1 MNCTYCDA
9 ALPAGATFCANCGS
23 RVPQPSSVGA
33 TVLLPAVT
41 EDQASAPPP
50 QPTSAGSPTMVVP
63 PSFGEQA
70 SAAAQPYTTQPYT
83 PQPYTPQPYTQQSY
97 TPQSTFT
104 PASLPNSGSA
114 TVSLIFGILAWVLL
128 PVIGAIIAVIAGHMA
143 RREISASNGRLGGS
157 GMATAGLILGYV
169 HIGVSLLAC
178 VGFVLLIAIGAA
190 ANN

>member
-1 MNCTYCDA
+1 MNCNYCDA
-9 ALPAGATFCANCGS
+9 ALPPGATFCANCGS

-33 TVLLPAVT
+33 TVALPAVT
-41 EDQASAPPP
+41 GEQTSAAPPASS
-50 QPTSAGSPTMVVP
+50 SAGTPTMMVP

-70 SAAAQPYTTQPYT
+70 NAAAQPYT
-83 PQPYTPQPYTQQSY
+83 PQPYTPQPYTPQQY
-97 TPQSTFT
+97 TPQPTYT

-143 RREISASNGRLGGS
+143 RREISASNGQLGGS

-169 HIGVSLLAC
+169 HIGLSILAC
-178 VGFVLLIAIGAA
+178 VGFVLLFAIGAA
-190 ANN
+190 ANS

>member
-9 ALPAGATFCANCGS
+9 PLPPGATFCANCGS
-23 RVPQPSSVGA
+23 RVPQPASVGA
-33 TVLLPAVT
+33 TVALPAVT

-50 QPTSAGSPTMVVP
+50 QSSSSGTPTMVV

-70 SAAAQPYTTQPYT
+70 GAAAQPYT
-83 PQPYTPQPYTQQSY
+83 PQPYTPQPYTPQPYAAQPTY
-97 TPQSTFT
+97 TPVN
-104 PASLPNSGSA
+104 LPNSGSA

-128 PVIGAIIAVIAGHMA
+128 PVIGAIIAIIAGHMA
-143 RREISASNGRLGGS
+143 RREISASNGQLGGS

-190 ANN
+190 ANS